1 MKQVAQNYRSGDLTL
16 LDVPEPRCRPGGL
29 VVETTYSLIS
39 AGTEMMKVSEAG
51 MSLLAKAR
59 ARPDQ
64 VRKVLE
70 TASQQGPQAALTK
83 AMNRLDSYTP
93 LGYSLA
99 GRVIAVGADVNGFR
113 VGDMVACAGNQ
124 YAVHAERNWVPV
136 NLCAKI
142 PDGVDPRHA
151 AFTTCGA
158 IAMQGLRQAEVAL
171 GDVAVVIGL
180 GLIGQ
185 LLTQLLSAAGVV
197 VVGGDL
203 SDERAALAIAGG
215 ARAATST
222 NPDRVD
228 GLHQAVAELTDGAGA
243 DVIFL
248 AAGGSSNQPVELAAA
263 LARDRGRVVDI
274 GKCSLDLPWN
284 DYYEKELD
292 VRFSRSYG
300 PGRYDPLYEEQGI
313 DYPIGYV
320 RWTEKRNMKCF
331 LDLLSVGSIDV
342 ELLVSATEPF
352 TEAPEVYSRI
362 ADGTLRGVGFLFDYA
377 TGDSEPTHSE
387 PAAADTPTDAPREPT
402 ATPPAPAR
410 RVASQ
415 RVGVGF
421 IGAGNYAKTMLLP
434 HLKGVDDVDLRRVVT
449 SSPLS
454 AVTAQTKFGFTH
466 AGVDAEAV
474 LDDDAI
480 DLVFIATRHSSHA
493 DLVCRALH
501 ANKAVF
507 VEKPLALTLDELAL
521 VLDAVEASGND
532 RLHVGFNRRFA
543 PMLTSLRT
551 SVRPTGP
558 LAMRYLVN
566 AGRLDASSW
575 YLESTEGSRFCGEGG
590 HFIDTM
596 SWWVGQDPVS
606 VSASGSPDSDIDV
619 RLTYPN
625 GSTGTIS
632 YVTGGHPRF
641 PKETFDAL
649 GGGRAARLDN
659 FTAATAWAGKRAR
672 RRRSLTPDKGQ
683 GAQVVA
689 VIDAIRSGAPM
700 PIALGSIMA
709 TTAATVLVDAA
720 LADGRTHD
728 VKVQRST

>member
-16 LDVPEPRCRPGGL
+16 LDVPEPACRPGGI

-39 AGTEMMKVSEAG
+39 AGTEMMKVNEAG

-113 VGDMVACAGNQ
+113 VGDRVACAGNQ

-151 AFTTCGA
+151 SFTTCGA

-222 NPDRVD
+222 NPDRV
-228 GLHQAVAELTDGAGA
+228 GELHQAVAELTDGAGA

-300 PGRYDPLYEEQGI
+300 PGRYDPFYEEQGI

-352 TEAPEVYSRI
+352 AEAPEVYSRI
-362 ADGTLRGVGFLFDYA
+362 ADGTLRGVGFLFEYG
-377 TGDSEPTHSE
+377 TSDSEQIQSG
-387 PAAADTPTDAPREPT
+387 PAAGEVPNVDERQAAG
-402 ATPPAPAR
+402 ATTAR
-410 RVASQ
+410 RIGPR

-434 HLKGVDDVDLRRVVT
+434 HLTGSDAVDLRRVVT
-449 SSPLS
+449 ASPLS

-466 AGVDAEAV
+466 AGVEADAV
-474 LDDDAI
+474 LEDDAV

-501 ANKAVF
+501 SNKAVF
-507 VEKPLALTLDELAL
+507 VEKPLALTLDELGR
-521 VLDAVEASGND
+521 VLDAVESSGND

-543 PMLTSLRT
+543 PLLTSLRA
-551 SVRPTGP
+551 SVRPSGA
-558 LAMRYLVN
+558 LSMRYLVN
-566 AGRLDASSW
+566 AGQLDASSW
-575 YLESTEGSRFCGEGG
+575 YLEPTEGSRFCGEGG

-596 SWWVGQDPVS
+596 SWWVGADPVS
-606 VSASGSPDSDIDV
+606 VSASASPAGGLDV
-619 RLTYPN
+619 RMSYTN

-632 YVTGGHPRF
+632 YATGGHPRF
-641 PKETFDAL
+641 PKETFDAI

-659 FTAATAWAGKRAR
+659 FTVATAWAGKRAR
-672 RRRSLTPDKGQ
+672 RRRAMSPDKGQ
-683 GAQVVA
+683 GAQVSA

-700 PIALGSIMA
+700 PISFDSIVA

-720 LADGRTHD
+720 LADGRIHD
-728 VKVQRST
+728 VKVPRST